1 MKTHAMRDRILS
13 AFLAILSLAWV
24 YPVVMILL
32 NSLKKETAITTGTAF
47 EIPTAETFGGLENY
61 MNAIQSQGFPAAFW
75 NTLVITLTSVVLILI
90 CCSMCAWVY
99 YPGENLVFQGTLLS
113 LCILHGSPVPDGDV
127 YPVLHS
133 QPAEF
138 GHAVQYRIIYLG
150 FGAGLA
156 VFMFCGFMKP
166 SPLRWRKP
174 R

>member
-75 NTLVITLTSVVLILI
+75 NTLVITLTSVSYTHLLLHV
-90 CCSMCAWVY
+90 CMVY

-138 GHAVQYRIIYLG
+138 GHAVQYLHHL
-150 FGAGLA
+150 FGL
-156 VFMFCGFMKP
+156 
-166 SPLRWRKP
+166 WRGTGCVYVLWFYEIGP
-174 R
+174 H